1 VLLSTT
7 SFGPA
12 ATAFGLTKL
21 ARPAG
26 ATTVYVCI
34 SAAICAFSGT
44 PNVMD
49 SLTMSRAYV
58 YVIKVFLN
66 ASLD

>member
-12 ATAFGLTKL
+12 AREFGLTKL

-26 ATTVYVCI
+26 ATAVHVSI
-34 SAAICAFSGT
+34 SAAICAFLGT
-44 PNVMD
+44 LNGMD
-49 SLTMSRAYV
+49 SLTVFRAYV
-58 YVIKVFLN
+58 YVIKMFLN
-66 ASLD
+66 TSLH